1 MPVLIRAE
9 CTRDLVIFQLTR
21 HMVKAQVLCIFEV
34 AMHIQHGGIDRPR
47 SAAAAGDQYH
57 EGIRRKPERP
67 AGCLPLGFHNVGTD
81 RISCIDAF
89 LRMRETGSGCFVA
102 QRDLIDHAGKD
113 LIRDPGDHIL
123 LLDQR
128 RDMRQRRRHQDRPAY
143 IAARPDD
150 YIRCEIL
157 QDPARLEEAPCRMTQ
172 DADIFQRQL
181 PLQARS
187 RQRGETI
194 PFLRNDT

>member
-1 MPVLIRAE
+1 
-9 CTRDLVIFQLTR
+9 
-21 HMVKAQVLCIFEV
+21 MVKAQVLRIFEV

-89 LRMRETGSGCFVA
+89 LRMRETGSGCFIA
-102 QRDLIDHAGKD
+102 QRDLIDHTGKD

-128 RDMRQRRRHQDRPAY
+128 RYMRQCCRHQDRPAY
-143 IAARPDD
+143 IAARPYD
-150 YIRCEIL
+150 YIRREIF